1 MIKKSACILAVLV
14 LTALLGTTAM
24 ARILEIVCTDGH
36 NPLPSDLWSF
46 DYDLQLL
53 TITDLVHG
61 IYQGRCIRVS
71 GSTDSK
77 SRFTIVENVTN
88 RTGVAL
94 TGYALL
100 LDNTII
106 TENVIVEGSV
116 QATRFPEV
124 HQTSSRRVEFVWP
137 EAIPDRESFTIQFD
151 VISRGMDPD
160 RPLALWLCRTAV
172 PEPGTITILGL
183 CGLALLRT
191 RRFIG
196 SQHKA

>member
-1 MIKKSACILAVLV
+1 MYRKLACFIMALGSI
-14 LTALLGTTAM
+14 ALLGTTAKGT
-24 ARILEIVCTDGH
+24 IVEIVCTDEHG
-36 NPLPSDLWSF
+36 PLPEDRWSF
-46 DYDLQLL
+46 DYELQLL

-61 IYQGRCIRVS
+61 IYQGRCIQVS
-71 GSTDSK
+71 GSTDSE

-100 LDNTII
+100 LDNSII

-160 RPLALWLCRTAV
+160 RLLSLWLCRTAV
-172 PEPGTITILGL
+172 PEPGTITLLGL

-196 SQHKA
+196 SQRKA